1 MGYNWPQKF
10 MSDRYVDQIIEDDNT
25 VTVIAKDDDGR
36 SYVSTETHSGSSYDR
51 ENAIEHATEH
61 ALNK

>member
-1 MGYNWPQKF
+1 
-10 MSDRYVDQIIEDDNT
+10 MSDRYVDQIIEDENT
-25 VTVIAKDDDGR
+25 VTVIAKDEDGV

-51 ENAIEHATEH
+51 ESAIEHATEN